1 MKQTKTKIY
10 DIISWISLVAILVI
24 VILMALLDKTER
36 TEDFMGAILIL
47 FSIILSISSYF
58 VYKEM
63 YKDDKESLFIP
74 RRYGIG
80 WSINPNS
87 PKGKASWF
95 IVVALLGALFIWLLV
110 SSLL

>member
-47 FSIILSISSYF
+47 FSIILSISC
-58 VYKEM
+58 
-63 YKDDKESLFIP
+63 
-74 RRYGIG
+74 
-80 WSINPNS
+80 
-87 PKGKASWF
+87 
-95 IVVALLGALFIWLLV
+95 
-110 SSLL
+110 

>member
-58 VYKEM
+58 VQ
-63 YKDDKESLFIP
+63 
-74 RRYGIG
+74 R
-80 WSINPNS
+80 
-87 PKGKASWF
+87 
-95 IVVALLGALFIWLLV
+95 
-110 SSLL
+110 